1 MQYSAK
7 LCPLYSSPKSYCKT
21 STQSTTKPP
30 RTDLKQT
37 LPLSL
42 TPSFALVTM
51 LYCMTEMV
59 IFALCDSSHF
69 EADIWLVLSPQC
81 MM

>member
-1 MQYSAK
+1 M
-7 LCPLYSSPKSYCKT
+7 
-21 STQSTTKPP
+21 
-30 RTDLKQT
+30 
-37 LPLSL
+37 
-42 TPSFALVTM
+42 TPSLALFTM

-81 MM
+81 MMLSETLLFCFVFWAFIWQILTLFIVSLFTCLFQ